1 MAPREFSVAFRTFV
15 NKYITSVEQIEVL
28 LHLHA
33 DPQRSRTPAEIAS
46 LLRSNESS
54 VASRLDALKHSGFAQ
69 GDAQSGYRYAAR
81 GNNHEMIEILDH
93 EYATRRFRI
102 IELVFSRASAAR
114 SFADAFRLREESDE
128 DNR

>member
-1 MAPREFSVAFRTFV
+1 MASREFSAAFRTFV

-28 LHLHA
+28 LHLHG
-33 DPQRSRTPAEIAS
+33 DPQRSFTPAEIAS

-54 VASRLDALKHSGFAQ
+54 VASRLDALKRSGFAQ
-69 GDAQSGYRYAAR
+69 GDAQHGYRYAA
-81 GNNHEMIEILDH
+81 GGTNHEMIDTLDH

-128 DNR
+128 DNG